1 MSETPVFCHFCCSV
15 CHVSFLKANKLG
27 GGQSLLCLQSL
38 TYIQTQD
45 QWILSSWMRNF
56 LKIPWKIPWKISC
69 FTTQWCIVFL
79 MLSVLH
85 VHLKK
90 MWAVQ
95 FENSGF
101 FACQLSQPGLLY
113 ISLQN
118 ICLVDLSVFKECVL
132 KSSIWFQ
139 VYLFSPYFCWFA
151 LFSFIFWG
159 YVIKCLQIY
168 KCWIMSV
175 DCQFYLYE
183 I

>member
-1 MSETPVFCHFCCSV
+1 
-15 CHVSFLKANKLG
+15 
-27 GGQSLLCLQSL
+27 
-38 TYIQTQD
+38 
-45 QWILSSWMRNF
+45 
-56 LKIPWKIPWKISC
+56 
-69 FTTQWCIVFL
+69 

-132 KSSIWFQ
+132 KSSICRYIYFPLISVGLLCFLSFFEAVLLNAYKFISVESFQ
-139 VYLFSPYFCWFA
+139 
-151 LFSFIFWG
+151 
-159 YVIKCLQIY
+159 
-168 KCWIMSV
+168 
-175 DCQFYLYE
+175 
-183 I
+183 